1 MSLNNKVFYLLS
13 IIKISLNKNINTISV
28 QVFIISSSSSKQQ
41 LDLIKNYFNN
51 AASR

>member
-28 QVFIISSSSSKQQ
+28 QVFIIISSSSKQQ